1 MSESRELRRFD
12 FEPAYAVEVEP
23 EYPATGDWSC
33 PVFAFDRDGRVIDE
47 ADRGFGMPRVIRV
60 MPTDGAE
67 WVGLFSSGLPGRE
80 DGVFAG
86 PGPGQLCVVV
96 NGLAQVVAVDEPAAG
111 AVVVCEL
118 VNQVVPVA
126 GAALLLLVTYTDL
139 VAVGLR
145 GVAWESARLA
155 LDGLRVES
163 ASAAGIRCT
172 ADSWQM
178 DGSTESFVVAA
189 ATGELGSR
197 GGACTS

>member
-1 MSESRELRRFD
+1 MSEARQLQRFD

-23 EYPATGDWSC
+23 EYPATGEWSC

-47 ADRGFGMPRVIRV
+47 AEWGFGMPRVIRV
-60 MPTDGAE
+60 TPTEAAE
-67 WVGLFSSGLPGRE
+67 WVGLFPAGLPGRA

-86 PGPGQLCVVV
+86 PGAGQLCVVV
-96 NGLAQVVAVDEPAAG
+96 NGHALVVRVDEPAAG
-111 AVVVCEL
+111 AVIVCEP
-118 VNQVVPVA
+118 VNQVVPVV

-139 VAVGLR
+139 VAIGSD

-155 LDGLRVES
+155 LDGLRVVA
-163 ASAAGIRCT
+163 ASGAGIRCT

-178 DGSTESFVVAA
+178 DGSAESFVVAA
-189 ATGELGSR
+189 TGELGCR